1 MKRATLTLFCLTLFC
16 FALNA
21 TLWAGEQAKVS
32 PQAITSRLDLMR
44 QSGAL
49 IKWQEVPWILDL
61 KEGIRQS
68 REEKRPI
75 FLWVSG
81 DDPLERC

>member
-1 MKRATLTLFCLTLFC
+1 MIRASLAFLC

-21 TLWAGEQAKVS
+21 SLWAGEQATVNS
-32 PQAITSRLDLMR
+32 QTITGRLDAMR

-68 REEKRPI
+68 RDEKRPM

>member
-1 MKRATLTLFCLTLFC
+1 MKRQIYLFLFFTLTGNLF
-16 FALNA
+16 AGGQA
-21 TLWAGEQAKVS
+21 TVRPEK
-32 PQAITSRLDLMR
+32 ITARLDVMR

-61 KEGIRQS
+61 KEGMKQS
-68 REEKRPI
+68 REERRPM